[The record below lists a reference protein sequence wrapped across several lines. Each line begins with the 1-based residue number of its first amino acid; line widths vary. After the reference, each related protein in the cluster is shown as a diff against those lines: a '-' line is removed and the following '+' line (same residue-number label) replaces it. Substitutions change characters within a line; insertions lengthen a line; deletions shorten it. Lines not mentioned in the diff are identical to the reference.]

1 MTHPCHPPV
10 VSFVNQKGGVGKTST
25 TLGVA
30 SAAINRG
37 LRTLVVDTD
46 PQGNA
51 TTALGVDASNHFDL
65 NDLIEA
71 NTDDVNAVREVVM
84 PSTWAGNIDV
94 IPASLD
100 LAKRDGD
107 STPMIEFRL
116 RKALHLLRD
125 DYDLVLL
132 DCSPSVGKL
141 VMSALI
147 ASTHVMVVTEPSA
160 PALAGVENLRETI
173 DAIQEYG
180 NPDLTVAGVV
190 INRTTN
196 TREAQFRIAELVDAL
211 GQDVLEPHIPLRS
224 VIAEALGA
232 QQPVHAYL
240 SKSKD
245 VSAIYSELLDHI
257 LVAAGIQPRKR
268 PAQRLSAIKGGANA

>member
-1 MTHPCHPPV
+1 MSTPPI

-25 TLGVA
+25 TLGIA
-30 SAAINRG
+30 SAAVNHG

-51 TTALGVDASNHFDL
+51 TTALGVDAADRFDL

-71 NTDDVNAVREVVM
+71 NTSDPDAVREVIV

-107 STPMIEFRL
+107 NTPMVEFRL
-116 RKALHLLRD
+116 RKALNLIAD
-125 DYDLVLL
+125 DYDLILI

-147 ASTHVMVVTEPSA
+147 ASSHVLVIAEPSA

-173 DAIQEYG
+173 EAIQEYA
-180 NPDLTVAGVV
+180 NENLSIAGIVV
-190 INRTTN
+190 NRAVN
-196 TREAQFRIAELVDAL
+196 TREAQHRISELQEAFGD
-211 GQDVLEPHIPLRS
+211 GVLEPHVPMRS
-224 VIAEALGA
+224 VVAEALGA
-232 QQPVHAYL
+232 QTPVHAYL
-240 SKSKD
+240 SRAKEMIHVYD
-245 VSAIYSELLDHI
+245 ALLEHL
-257 LVAAGIQPRKR
+257 LVAAGVKPKPRTIV
-268 PAQRLSAIKGGANA
+268 RLAAIKGGK